1 MKEPVEKSGLAMR
14 SELLEKDAL
23 RMCCRSACMVG
34 MPSWKYQPFVCE
46 GEEIQVEKKGA
57 KKCRVGGEVR
67 RARCR

>member
-14 SELLEKDAL
+14 SEPLEKEAL
-23 RMCCRSACMVG
+23 RMCCCSACMVG

-46 GEEIQVEKKGA
+46 EEEIRWERKGA
-57 KKCRVGGEVR
+57 RKGRVGGEVR